1 MPAPEKHDLK
11 PPASVMKI
19 AGFLGEIQKHHELGA
34 KVDVGDI
41 WDRHDIS
48 VSHIS
53 DFVDWLHVDRK
64 EAVPPEMTLS
74 QEPEKSLA
82 KKNDVDE
89 VGSEGSRDRPLEVLP
104 DEPDINIHLWKAI
117 FKSEAKRARREMPQ
131 SRLQAS
137 AGRAQNFAKNY
148 NGGLLLA
155 NLHLTQQTVADAA
168 KEQESPERAA
178 PQYLTNGLA
187 AQAFGNEVVDRGSPM
202 PPVWNEPVRKDLM
215 PELAVQRNRP
225 AESPAEAPP
234 RSGPDWGKIGAI
246 GAMGALSQMGLQNQL
261 DPRSVVGGMGV
272 EASPER
278 VADMLYG
285 QITLVAPPLQVSPDV
300 GQGATVGLSFDWK
313 DMAKGAGPVDY
324 QTLQTVAKSLP
335 EGSRVLY
342 PAIHPRQL
350 TGGAVNL
357 KLEPRFAESLAS
369 QGYGPQA
376 KVDGRK
382 SAQMAV
388 DYEGGTPPI
397 RLLPATLTPLLPL
410 NPLNRQRRAQAG
422 LAGDNLPQDNFNLAS
437 EEPQR
442 RMRFIDFFGLPIYL
456 SPHLNT
462 SPDLDQQVKASIST
476 EFMPRAP
483 LISPV
488 TFAGIRSG
496 MLGGFYGVE
505 AKPDVGAWRGAT
517 PDYARA
523 GSLLA
528 GLLSTRG
535 PIAGGVGATG
545 PVAGMVGSASRVP
558 FSPISP
564 KFAPTSLSRPSISAI
579 GGGSRSSAPISNF
592 APGPMPSLGSPP
604 SSSPAPSASPSVPT
618 VASAPIG
625 FRPSIPTPPSMP
637 GETAG
642 SGGQSA
648 TAPQGPGA
656 SPMMRVSPSIT
667 VAPEKPTSSPPS
679 LPATQS
685 MPSASPASPSMPEAT
700 MPSMPTPS
708 AMTPQSQMPR
718 PVSQPKK
725 ASTPSTVL
733 PPKAPDPSG
742 MQSGSSLKPPQ
753 MLIAPPKPVSGPK
766 SDSDAL
772 AVQTST
778 TSPGATPSDAGGTR
792 SMETAQKQD
801 SALPGSEVNLLANEV
816 WILLKR
822 KLAFEA
828 QRAGR

>member
-1 MPAPEKHDLK
+1 MSSPEKHDLK
-11 PPASVMKI
+11 PPTSVLKI

-53 DFVDWLHVDRK
+53 EFIEWLHVDRR

-89 VGSEGSRDRPLEVLP
+89 ADTSAQTEPPFDAIPN
-104 DEPDINIHLWKAI
+104 EPDVNIHLWKAI
-117 FKSEAKRARREMPQ
+117 FKSEAKRARRDMPQ

-137 AGRAQNFAKNY
+137 SGRAQNFAKNY

-155 NLHLTQQTVADAA
+155 NLHLTQQSVSDAA
-168 KEQESPERAA
+168 KDQSSPERSA
-178 PQYLTNGLA
+178 PQYMTNGLA
-187 AQAFGNEVVDRGSPM
+187 AQAFGKEVADKGSPM
-202 PPVWNEPVRKDLM
+202 PPVWNEPARKDLM
-215 PELAVQRNRP
+215 PELAVHKGQP
-225 AESPAEAPP
+225 SLSPNQ
-234 RSGPDWGKIGAI
+234 PDANKSTDWAKIGAI

-261 DPRSVVGGMGV
+261 DPRSFVGV
-272 EASPER
+272 SDPTTDRA
-278 VADMLYG
+278 ADMLFG
-285 QITLVAPPLQVSPDV
+285 QITLVAPPLQVSSDV
-300 GQGATVGLSFDWK
+300 GQGGTVGLSFDWK

-350 TGGAVNL
+350 SGGAVNL

-369 QGYGPQA
+369 QGYGPQGRI
-376 KVDGRK
+376 DGRK

-388 DYEGGTPPI
+388 DYEGGSPPV
-397 RLLPATLTPLLPL
+397 RLLPATLTPLIPL
-410 NPLNRQRRAQAG
+410 NPLNRQRRARAG
-422 LAGDNLPQDNFNLAS
+422 FAGDVLPQENFNVAS

-442 RMRFIDFFGLPIYL
+442 RMRFMDFFGLPIYL

-462 SPDLDQQVKASIST
+462 NPDLDQQVKASIST
-476 EFMPRAP
+476 DFMPRAP
-483 LISPV
+483 LITPT
-488 TFAGIRSG
+488 TFSGIRSG

-505 AKPDVGAWRGAT
+505 AKPDMGPWRGAT

-528 GLLSTRG
+528 GLLSTRY
-535 PIAGGVGATG
+535 PLSAGGGAGGSVPLVGGG
-545 PVAGMVGSASRVP
+545 PMKPSGSPMSSKFVP
-558 FSPISP
+558 P
-564 KFAPTSLSRPSISAI
+564 ALSRPSVS
-579 GGGSRSSAPISNF
+579 GLSGGSRSKSPVSNF
-592 APGPMPSLGSPP
+592 APGPVPSLGSPH
-604 SSSPAPSASPSVPT
+604 SIGASPTSSPSVPT
-618 VASAPIG
+618 LTNAPIG
-625 FRPSIPTPPSMP
+625 FRPSIPSPAMTSP
-637 GETAG
+637 EAAG

-648 TAPQGPGA
+648 TAPKGPSA
-656 SPMMRVSPSIT
+656 APMMRVNPSIT
-667 VAPEKPTSSPPS
+667 IAAEKPTTSPPS
-679 LPATQS
+679 MPVAQS
-685 MPSASPASPSMPEAT
+685 MPSPTAPDSSMPETAT
-700 MPSMPTPS
+700 PAMPTPS
-708 AMTPQSQMPR
+708 TMKPQTQFPR
-718 PVSQPKK
+718 PVEQPKK
-725 ASTPSTVL
+725 RTTPSTVF
-733 PPKAPDPSG
+733 PPKPSSAEASVP
-742 MQSGSSLKPPQ
+742 SGSSLKPPQ
-753 MLIAPPKPVSGPK
+753 MLIAPPKPVSGPR
-766 SDSDAL
+766 SDNDAL

-778 TSPGATPSDAGGTR
+778 SSPDSTSSDAGGTR
-792 SMETAQKQD
+792 SMETAQKQE
-801 SALPGSEVNLLANEV
+801 SSLPGSEVNLLANEV